1 MPLYFPLSIASFL
14 FPLKTVMEK
23 LDHLLCGVCHN
34 LDFFDLHLCGVSE
47 YVPLHFVFPVQRL
60 SALHFRAIE
69 LHFVL

>member
-1 MPLYFPLSIASFL
+1 
-14 FPLKTVMEK
+14 MEK

-60 SALHFRAIE
+60 RALHFRAIE